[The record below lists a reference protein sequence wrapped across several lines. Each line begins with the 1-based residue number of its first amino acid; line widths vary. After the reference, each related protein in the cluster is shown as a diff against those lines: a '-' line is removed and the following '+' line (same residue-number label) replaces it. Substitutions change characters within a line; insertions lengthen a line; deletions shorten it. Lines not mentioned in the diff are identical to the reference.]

1 MNNTCPVETSHSLCT
16 EIVSNPDISGIG
28 VRVAIYVQTFLSM
41 TVASLLPYHE
51 KAFRDTSRNSYVVST
66 SLIIAS
72 LIQWKTQGLSLF
84 DALIVTM
91 LTSIMTAFVTV
102 NGPYIRTLGLSIN
115 ISSFLFTTFWVYWGL
130 QVWNDPRTFG
140 IPEGEEG
147 CTASIDTVFVVFG
160 HNVSVTNSGLR
171 GFVMFIFAIGS
182 ISALSALWQCI
193 TWSVRYG
200 VGSAKTA
207 KENAAARFAKELR
220 HRKTR
225 SGGRGQHMTR
235 FGGMVGL
242 IYMIVTTEQIVKHN
256 PDVSS
261 QVNDWT
267 YSQTIALIMLGQQ
280 LMDCIT
286 YFREEAEY
294 RRSQRT
300 QASLNGDHA

>member
-91 LTSIMTAFVTV
+91 LTTIITAFATV
-102 NGPYIRTLGLSIN
+102 NESYIRALGLSIN
-115 ISSFLFTTFWVYWGL
+115 ISNFLFTTLWVYWGL

-147 CTASIDTVFVVFG
+147 CTASTDTVFVVFG

-171 GFVMFIFAIGS
+171 GFAMFVFAIGS
-182 ISALSALWQCI
+182 ISALSALWQCTAWTFRYTI
-193 TWSVRYG
+193 GNARLAIVRG
-200 VGSAKTA
+200 DKTS
-207 KENAAARFAKELR
+207 K
-220 HRKTR
+220 
-225 SGGRGQHMTR
+225 
-235 FGGMVGL
+235 
-242 IYMIVTTEQIVKHN
+242 
-256 PDVSS
+256 
-261 QVNDWT
+261 
-267 YSQTIALIMLGQQ
+267 
-280 LMDCIT
+280 
-286 YFREEAEY
+286 
-294 RRSQRT
+294 
-300 QASLNGDHA
+300 